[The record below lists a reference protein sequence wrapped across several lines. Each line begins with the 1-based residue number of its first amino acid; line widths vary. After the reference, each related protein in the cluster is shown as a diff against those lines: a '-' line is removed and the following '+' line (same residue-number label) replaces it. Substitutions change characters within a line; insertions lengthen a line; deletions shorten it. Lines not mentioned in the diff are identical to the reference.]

1 MKPSN
6 NRIFVN
12 FRDVIK
18 SPDIAILESLKD
30 PELKKQFSE
39 IVDYTR
45 FEYMDQANLIRVLIQ
60 RTDKNILRYL
70 GLKKNYEYDKLYK
83 MLYDNIDSKYI
94 EYPPFSIVETLSL
107 VLTSVAISSIYIYT
121 ENYEPEVQT
130 QLGLIF
136 NANSNKVKYIY
147 GDLKTCI
154 VNKDID
160 LFIINDVDMILKLAE
175 IQELRYKEI
184 LLANYGYNFELK
196 GDELVLKYD
205 LTDTFISSIFKLN
218 MFDPYNLTEVNMTQI
233 DNNVIQ
239 NNNLS
244 LG

>member
-6 NRIFVN
+6 NKIFIN

-18 SPDIAILESLKD
+18 SPDLAILESIKD
-30 PELKKQFSE
+30 PELKKQFSD

-45 FEYMDQANLIRVLIQ
+45 FEYMNQANLIRLIVQ
-60 RTDKNILRYL
+60 RTEKNILKYL
-70 GLKKNYEYDKLYK
+70 GLKSNYNYDKLYK
-83 MLYDNIDSKYI
+83 MLYDNIESKYI
-94 EYPPFSIVETLSL
+94 EYPPFSIVETVSII
-107 VLTSVAISSIYIYT
+107 LTSLAISNVYIYT
-121 ENYEPEVQT
+121 DNFEAEVQT
-130 QLGLIF
+130 QLGILF
-136 NANSNKVKYIY
+136 NANATKVKYIY

-154 VNKDID
+154 VDKDID

-175 IQELRYKEI
+175 IQELKFKEI
-184 LLANYGYNFELK
+184 LLANYGYNYDLK
-196 GDELVLKYD
+196 NGDLVLKHD
-205 LTDTFISSIFKLN
+205 LTDTFINSVFKLS
-218 MFDPYNLTEVNMTQI
+218 MFDPYNLTEDNMTQI